1 MRGDGRSGGA
11 RLAALALAV
20 AVGAPAAAAPPA
32 RPPSSANPDVG
43 PLDAASL
50 ARAAHGTRLVLPM
63 PDGAR
68 VALSVERRRRPGP
81 GRVTLSGPVVG
92 SPAGRFVLA
101 VNGSAVA
108 GVVRLGVAGTF
119 QVGGSGAALRVDR
132 VDAGGLAPC
141 GGATDC
147 GAPPAGGVAGDD
159 DGCEDGSVID
169 VLVLFT
175 TTARIAAGT
184 LAAIEAEIDMMM
196 EDANVALASSDVP
209 SELRLVL
216 AWEVTIDE
224 SMLNVTAL
232 INAADGVLDGV
243 HLLRDAYAA
252 DLVAVVRSGAGG
264 VAAGLDSLDPAN
276 EAFAFSISGLA
287 SAPTLVL
294 AHEIGHNLGA
304 CHAIGDGGGCDED
317 GGLLFPFSNG
327 HRFTG
332 DSGAAYRTV
341 MAYAPGESRPACPRA
356 IRPRRTTRAPSW
368 RPRGSWRAT
377 GARTRRAGRWTC
389 PAPRRTATTT
399 AFPTDATWRSGW
411 PRTSTR
417 TARSTRASADPT
429 SPATGGSMPPT
440 WARSS
445 RRGARS
451 GCRPTRHTTGWS
463 MSTTCSRS
471 SSRGATVR
479 LDRRC
484 RPRRDPAERMLPS
497 GTIGAPSGRG
507 GHRTRDPGADRRGT
521 RGG

>member
-341 MAYAPGESRPACPRA
+341 MAYAPGERIGHYSNPDVTVDGQPTGVPEGDPAQADNASTIVAASGLVASYRCADETCRA
-356 IRPRRTTRAPSW
+356 LDLPGSAPDCNDNGVPDGCDLALGLAPDVDQDGAVDSCECGPDVTGDRRVDAADVGAIIAAWGQVGVPADATHDGMVDVDDLLAVIVAW
-368 RPRGSWRAT
+368 GDCAT
-377 GARTRRAGRWTC
+377 GPQVP
-389 PAPRRTATTT
+389 PAP
-399 AFPTDATWRSGW
+399 
-411 PRTSTR
+411 
-417 TARSTRASADPT
+417 
-429 SPATGGSMPPT
+429 
-440 WARSS
+440 
-445 RRGARS
+445 
-451 GCRPTRHTTGWS
+451 
-463 MSTTCSRS
+463 
-471 SSRGATVR
+471 
-479 LDRRC
+479 
-484 RPRRDPAERMLPS
+484 
-497 GTIGAPSGRG
+497 
-507 GHRTRDPGADRRGT
+507 
-521 RGG
+521 